1 MKREEGRSQASA
13 DALAS
18 YMLFVDDLSIAQSLV
33 HQCRRDLNA
42 AIKSLHHAQ
51 MAEQLA
57 LQAYESVP
65 WADAS

>member
-1 MKREEGRSQASA
+1 
-13 DALAS
+13 
-18 YMLFVDDLSIAQSLV
+18 MLFVDDLSIAQSLV